1 MGRKR
6 RFLMREEK
14 DEGLRSMFGK
24 DWKGPRINMARVEA

>member
-6 RFLMREEK
+6 RFLMTEEK
-14 DEGLRSMFGK
+14 DEGLRSTFGK